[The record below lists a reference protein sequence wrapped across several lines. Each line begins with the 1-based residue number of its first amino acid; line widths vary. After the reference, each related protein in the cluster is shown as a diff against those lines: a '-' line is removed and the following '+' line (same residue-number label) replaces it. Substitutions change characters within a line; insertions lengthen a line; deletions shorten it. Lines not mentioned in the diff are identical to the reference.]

1 MRLIYRIKQIMV
13 AGGDMLS
20 FILAFWLS
28 LIIRYWQMPNWQKIE
43 AHITPMFLLFLLWIV
58 INFINGL
65 YDLGKLKKKDLPRQ
79 LAATSLVSFIVRIV
93 FFYVFADDVVTPKT
107 ILLLSTILGYSL
119 SGVWRLIYDKFIGLK
134 RLHENIIFVG
144 YTPESQELINII
156 QNHPEGGYKIVALI
170 DPENQI
176 KPEELPFFDVYR
188 SLQAIRPAISN
199 HKATAV
205 VIATRLSKDE
215 NVLRELYSL
224 LFWDVQLYD
233 LPSFYEI
240 ITGRITPTIFS
251 EAWFLENINTGP
263 QPFYKTFRSILD
275 LAAITLIGII
285 FLITAPLI
293 AAAIKLE
300 SSGPIFFK
308 QKRVG
313 KGGKV
318 FFLYKFRSMK
328 ALAPDGSAE
337 IDGWQFAKKGDL
349 RQTLVGAILRKLR
362 LDEMPQCINIIKRSE
377 ER

>member
-1 MRLIYRIKQIMV
+1 LRTKRSDQLHPQGAVENPQHQEKQ
-13 AGGDMLS
+13 
-20 FILAFWLS
+20 
-28 LIIRYWQMPNWQKIE
+28 
-43 AHITPMFLLFLLWIV
+43 
-58 INFINGL
+58 
-65 YDLGKLKKKDLPRQ
+65 
-79 LAATSLVSFIVRIV
+79 
-93 FFYVFADDVVTPKT
+93 
-107 ILLLSTILGYSL
+107 
-119 SGVWRLIYDKFIGLK
+119 
-134 RLHENIIFVG
+134 
-144 YTPESQELINII
+144 
-156 QNHPEGGYKIVALI
+156 
-170 DPENQI
+170 
-176 KPEELPFFDVYR
+176 
-188 SLQAIRPAISN
+188 
-199 HKATAV
+199 
-205 VIATRLSKDE
+205 DE

-362 LDEMPQCINIIKRSE
+362 LDEMPQCINIIKGDISLIGPRP
-377 ER
+377 ERPEIVEQLQTHMPYYSLRHAIKPGLTGWAVIHQNYTDDIEKSLQKLISIPNLSHKIKFLNVLLKTLSFSQKKNLSHQPKAHP